1 MKYLQAKV
9 RKVEN
14 FSRDFCEFSQ
24 LKRQKKR
31 LIVWRKISIL
41 KRSLPKTLHFSVLS
55 WILCKSQ
62 E

>member
-31 LIVWRKISIL
+31 LIV
-41 KRSLPKTLHFSVLS
+41 
-55 WILCKSQ
+55 
-62 E
+62 